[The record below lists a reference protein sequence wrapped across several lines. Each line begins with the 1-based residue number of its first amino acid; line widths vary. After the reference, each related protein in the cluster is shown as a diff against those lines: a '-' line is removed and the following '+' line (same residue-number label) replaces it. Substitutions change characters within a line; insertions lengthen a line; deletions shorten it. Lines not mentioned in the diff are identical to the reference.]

1 MTLMIILSVLYPKTT
16 ESKFD
21 VDYYLETHIPLVR
34 SRWSGM
40 GLQKVDLIHGAA
52 ALDGGMPT
60 YEVIGQL
67 TFESEESL
75 GRALRQYGSE
85 IIADIPKFTDVQ
97 PIIQTCKV
105 LPV

>member
-1 MTLMIILSVLYPKTT
+1 MTLMIILSVLYPKTA

-21 VDYYLETHIPLVR
+21 VDYYLGTHIPLVR

-40 GLQKVDLIHGAA
+40 GLQKVDITHGTA
-52 ALDGGMPT
+52 ALDGGMPG
-60 YEVIGQL
+60 YELIGQL

-75 GRALRQYGSE
+75 SRALRQYGNE
-85 IIADIPKFTDVQ
+85 IISDIPKFTNVQ
-97 PIIQTCKV
+97 PIIQTGKV